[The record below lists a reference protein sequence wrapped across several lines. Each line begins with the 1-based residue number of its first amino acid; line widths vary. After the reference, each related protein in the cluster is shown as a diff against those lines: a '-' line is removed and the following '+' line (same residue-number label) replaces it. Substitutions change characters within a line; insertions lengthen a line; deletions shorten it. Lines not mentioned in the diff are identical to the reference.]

1 MLHQLGKKMDK
12 LHKSYFKDIEDLWK
26 VRGQDETKVPEME
39 KLFLS
44 DLKLLVLFFHEI
56 ICWVSV
62 QTECW
67 AERSLGEGEASRA
80 FDSSVD

>member
-1 MLHQLGKKMDK
+1 MDK

-56 ICWVSV
+56 IC
-62 QTECW
+62 
-67 AERSLGEGEASRA
+67 
-80 FDSSVD
+80 